1 MSWLDKY
8 RPGKKKAQPLP
19 PGMHV
24 LQSNTLPSY
33 RLHLRLEKSGH
44 GVLIINASTILH
56 LNPTAAEYV
65 YHLVHETP
73 DEELVKEISSRYRV
87 NKKTILKDVSEL
99 RGLIDRLVYAPNS
112 NPESVFNLE
121 HRLPALSELSAPYRL
136 NCALTNAGAT
146 NHTPSTTPRDAEAPP
161 LLTKEQWKIILDKA
175 WEAGIPHILFV
186 GSDPQESGVLMELI
200 RHCQENGQVAGLVT
214 DGSEFT
220 GTDRL
225 YELLISGLDHVVL
238 VVPEEGSRYAEIIE
252 RLTYWLEMLEQDLNI
267 VVHFTLS
274 DHNEQKIKEALG
286 QIREYGVTA
295 VSLTAKEI
303 TLTERLLRLREF
315 ADQLLLNLVWQ
326 LPVPYEGLDPV
337 TLENSEPGEEASQP
351 DYGVLCVDPYGEVR
365 RTRMAT
371 DSFGNLLA
379 GHWEAIWAKV
389 VAS

>member
-24 LQSNTLPSY
+24 LRSDTLPSY
-33 RLHLRLEKSGH
+33 RLHLRLEENGH

-73 DEELVKEISSRYRV
+73 DEEVVREISSRYRV
-87 NKKTILKDVSEL
+87 NKKTILKDISEL
-99 RGLIDRLVYAPNS
+99 RGLIDRLIYAPNS
-112 NPESVFNLE
+112 NPDSVFELE

-136 NCALTNAGAT
+136 NCALTDAGAT
-146 NHTPSTTPRDAEAPP
+146 NRAPSASPRNAGAAPS
-161 LLTKEQWKIILDKA
+161 LSKEEWKIILDKA

-186 GSDPQESGVLMELI
+186 GSDPREPEALMELI

-214 DGSEFT
+214 DGSEFS

-225 YELLISGLDHVVL
+225 YELLKAGLDHVVL
-238 VVPEEGSRYAEIIE
+238 VVPEEESRYTEIIE

-267 VVHFTLS
+267 VVHFTLN
-274 DHNEQKIKEALG
+274 DHNEQKIKDGLER
-286 QIREYGVTA
+286 IREYGVTA
-295 VSLTAKEI
+295 VSLTVNAI
-303 TLTERLLRLREF
+303 ALTERLLRLREF

-326 LPVPYEGLDPV
+326 LPVPYDSLDPV
-337 TLENSEPGEEASQP
+337 TLEGTGAGKETSQP
-351 DYGVLCVDPYGEVR
+351 DSGVLHIDPYGEVR
-365 RTRMAT
+365 RTRMAM
-371 DSFGNLLA
+371 DSFGNLLTER
-379 GHWEAIWAKV
+379 WETIWAKV